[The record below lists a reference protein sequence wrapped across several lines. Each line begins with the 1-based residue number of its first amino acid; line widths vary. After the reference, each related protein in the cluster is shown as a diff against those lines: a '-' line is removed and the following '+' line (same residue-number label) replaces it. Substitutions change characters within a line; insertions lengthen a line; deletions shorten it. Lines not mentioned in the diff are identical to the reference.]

1 MRILRPGSYMF
12 TESAVRNTLYLWLVS
27 GIVSLG
33 NDYATAWA
41 IFNTIRWGLVM
52 VPVNSLEASSSTFV
66 GHAWGA
72 FKARLS
78 HRSSQHATATDL
90 VTITRPAILSFII
103 ALTFEVPLCLLMT
116 FVTARPFAYY
126 LSQSDAVADIT
137 TYMWR
142 TIDWCYIFYA
152 VSTQMATILLATKPR
167 WYLAQSL
174 ASNLLWTLPWAIVI
188 QVHGLHSGDPWFWYA
203 VVFGGSLVVS
213 FFIIAA
219 ALGGWV
225 WMLTRRRTGGQ

>member
-1 MRILRPGSYMF
+1 
-12 TESAVRNTLYLWLVS
+12 
-27 GIVSLG
+27 
-33 NDYATAWA
+33 
-41 IFNTIRWGLVM
+41 M

-90 VTITRPAILSFII
+90 IGMFSLACSFRYPLTVTKAITRPAIISCII
-103 ALTFEVPLCLLMT
+103 ALTFEIPLCLLMT

-137 TYMWR
+137 AYMWR

-174 ASNLLWTLPWAIVI
+174 VSNLLWTLPWAIVI
-188 QVHGLHSGDPWFWYA
+188 QVHGLQSGDPWLWYA

-219 ALGGWV
+219 AVGGWV
-225 WMLTRRRTGGQ
+225 WMLARRRIGGGGNDS